1 MFKFIHAADIHLDSP
16 LHKLDYYEG
25 APADEIRQA
34 TRRAFDNL
42 VQTAIAEDVD
52 FILIAGD
59 LYDGDWKDYNTGLYL
74 VSQTGK
80 LRDAGIS
87 VYIAY
92 GNHDAASKITK
103 TLRLP
108 ENVYLFPSDKPSTY
122 LIDNIDSL
130 NVAVHGQSFAAPA
143 VKKDLSLL
151 YPPPL
156 TGYFNIGVLH
166 TCASGREGHAPYSPC
181 TPKGLSQKG
190 YDYWA
195 LGHVHQQEILCEDPP
210 ILFSGNIQG
219 RHIRETGPK
228 GCMLITVDESGRSKL
243 EFKPLDVIRW
253 AILKVDSKGVE
264 SGYDLIDRFCKELE
278 ILLDHSAGRPLV
290 ARVLIEGET
299 PAHSEL
305 LTDFDRW
312 SNEIRAAALD
322 IGGERV
328 WIEKIKIRTKL
339 PPSEQDIQAGDGAI
353 GELVK
358 LFDELAS
365 QPELLRGL
373 SNELID
379 LDKKIPKELKK
390 ELQENPDGIG
400 LDDIEWLGSL
410 VEQVRPML
418 IRMLIRKGDL
428 NEDS

>member
-42 VQTAIAEDVD
+42 VQTAIAEDVN

-108 ENVYLFPSDKPSTY
+108 ENVHLFPSDKPSTY

-151 YPPPL
+151 YPSPL
-156 TGYFNIGVLH
+156 PGYFNIGVLH

-181 TPKGLSQKG
+181 TPEGLRQKG

-195 LGHVHQQEILCEDPP
+195 LGHVHQQEILCDDPP

-228 GCMLITVDESGRSKL
+228 GCMLITVDDSGRSKL

-278 ILLDHSAGRPLV
+278 ILLDQSAGLPLV
-290 ARVLIEGET
+290 VRVLIEGET
-299 PAHSEL
+299 PAHTEL

-322 IGGERV
+322 TSGERV

-339 PPSEQDIQAGDGAI
+339 PPSEQDIQSGDGAI

-365 QPELLRGL
+365 QPELLRDL
-373 SNELID
+373 SDELID
-379 LDKKIPKELKK
+379 LEKKIPKELKK

-418 IRMLIRKGDL
+418 IRMLIRKGAF
-428 NEDS
+428 E

>member
-42 VQTAIAEDVD
+42 VQTAITENVD

-108 ENVYLFPSDKPSTY
+108 ENVHLFPSDKPSTY
-122 LIDNIDSL
+122 LIDNL

-156 TGYFNIGVLH
+156 PGYFNIGVLH
-166 TCASGREGHAPYSPC
+166 TCASGREGHASYSPC
-181 TPKGLSQKG
+181 TPEGLRQKG

-195 LGHVHQQEILCEDPP
+195 LGHVHQQEILCDDPP

-219 RHIRETGPK
+219 RHIREIGPK

-253 AILKVDSKGVE
+253 AILKVD
-264 SGYDLIDRFCKELE
+264 
-278 ILLDHSAGRPLV
+278 
-290 ARVLIEGET
+290 
-299 PAHSEL
+299 
-305 LTDFDRW
+305 
-312 SNEIRAAALD
+312 
-322 IGGERV
+322 
-328 WIEKIKIRTKL
+328 
-339 PPSEQDIQAGDGAI
+339 
-353 GELVK
+353 
-358 LFDELAS
+358 
-365 QPELLRGL
+365 
-373 SNELID
+373 
-379 LDKKIPKELKK
+379 
-390 ELQENPDGIG
+390 
-400 LDDIEWLGSL
+400 
-410 VEQVRPML
+410 
-418 IRMLIRKGDL
+418 
-428 NEDS
+428 